1 MDTLSEEDFDRFCNF
16 QRFQHSIIFVLLFK
30 LKIPSKAGVHLM
42 RQIKNVQAQFKMNV
56 HAILTAMKMMVT
68 SAALTDVDVC
78 AGRKLVGVTR
88 S

>member
-1 MDTLSEEDFDRFCNF
+1 MDTLSEENFDRFFNCE
-16 QRFQHSIIFVLLFK
+16 RFQLSITFVLLFK
-30 LKIPSKAGVHLM
+30 LKIPSKAGVHRM

-56 HAILTAMKMMVT
+56 HAILTAMRMVAT

-78 AGRKLVGVTR
+78 AGRKLVGETR